1 MRHGIV
7 SFMIQLVEITENQS
21 QIYIIKLSIIL
32 KYVMWFL
39 FKFEVWFLCEF
50 GMLFLLGKQSKRKM
64 SQKYGKSPK
73 GGGASTLKIVKST
86 IQVSQSVSQSA

>member
-1 MRHGIV
+1 MRHGID

-21 QIYIIKLSIIL
+21 QIYIIKWSNIL

-73 GGGASTLKIVKST
+73 GGGGIDAENRKDHYSSE
-86 IQVSQSVSQSA
+86 SVSQPN